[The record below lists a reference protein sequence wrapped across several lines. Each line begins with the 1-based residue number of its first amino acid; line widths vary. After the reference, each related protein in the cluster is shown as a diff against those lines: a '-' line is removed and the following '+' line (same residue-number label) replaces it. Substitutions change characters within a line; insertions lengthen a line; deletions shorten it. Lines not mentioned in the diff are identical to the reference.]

1 MMDTL
6 LQDLRYAL
14 RTLRQS
20 PGFTAVAVLTLAL
33 GIGANTAIFGVVD
46 AVLLK
51 ALPYPDAAQL
61 VVLSAARGDQQ
72 QLLIS
77 VPEAEDW
84 RARNRTLTDIGIQRT
99 QSVNLTGT
107 EAPDRLVGSY
117 VTASTM
123 QILGARAALGR
134 LFGPEETSPGSGQR
148 VVLLS
153 AAAWKT
159 RFGAD
164 SSVLGRSVTLDG
176 RPHRVIGVLSEA
188 FRDPFSPV
196 DVFLPIASAPSQ
208 SWFTRGSPS
217 FWGFGRLKPGVTS
230 EQAQE
235 DLSRVARE
243 LAQEYP
249 SANANTGA
257 SVRRLRDSIVGPV
270 RETLLIVL
278 AFVAVV
284 LLIACANVANVQ
296 LARAVTRSREMSLR
310 AALGAGRA
318 RLVRQLLTESVVLA
332 SLGGVAGV
340 LAARWA
346 IGALVALVPDGLPSV
361 VGDVGLAPGVLAFA
375 VAITAAASL
384 LFGGAPA
391 LHASRGDLRG
401 ALQNRGG
408 ALARHGRVDPR
419 LVLVSAELALCV
431 VLLIGAGLLTRSLR
445 ALTRVD
451 PGFNPANV
459 LTAEFRLPRARY
471 TSDQSITTFMTQAL
485 EQIRAVPGVRDAA
498 LVQSIP
504 LSGNWGTT
512 TYVPDTR
519 PSLSPDQAI
528 QTQLNV
534 VSEGAFRVL
543 GVPVVEGREFTAA
556 DAAGSVPVAVVNQEL
571 ARRTWPGRSVLGR
584 RLRISGPPD
593 VWATVIGVVGNI
605 RQRTLRE
612 APSPQLYR
620 PMTQAANIFNS
631 IAARTDGEPM
641 ALARSVRAALWSVD
655 PEQPVWRMRT
665 MASLLE
671 RDVATP
677 KVIMLLTTLF
687 GSLALLLAVIGV
699 YGVVSYVVA
708 ERTREV
714 GIRMALGARSGE
726 VVRLFVGRGL
736 RAIGVATATGL
747 AVALAG
753 ARVLRAQ
760 LYGVSP
766 TDLATFVAVPVI
778 LAAVAVLACWL
789 PSRRAARVDP
799 MLALR
804 YE

>member
-1 MMDTL
+1 
-6 LQDLRYAL
+6 
-14 RTLRQS
+14 
-20 PGFTAVAVLTLAL
+20 
-33 GIGANTAIFGVVD
+33 
-46 AVLLK
+46 
-51 ALPYPDAAQL
+51 
-61 VVLSAARGDQQ
+61 
-72 QLLIS
+72 
-77 VPEAEDW
+77 
-84 RARNRTLTDIGIQRT
+84 
-99 QSVNLTGT
+99 
-107 EAPDRLVGSY
+107 
-117 VTASTM
+117 
-123 QILGARAALGR
+123 
-134 LFGPEETSPGSGQR
+134 
-148 VVLLS
+148 
-153 AAAWKT
+153 
-159 RFGAD
+159 
-164 SSVLGRSVTLDG
+164 
-176 RPHRVIGVLSEA
+176 
-188 FRDPFSPV
+188 
-196 DVFLPIASAPSQ
+196 
-208 SWFTRGSPS
+208 
-217 FWGFGRLKPGVTS
+217 
-230 EQAQE
+230 
-235 DLSRVARE
+235 
-243 LAQEYP
+243 
-249 SANANTGA
+249 
-257 SVRRLRDSIVGPV
+257 
-270 RETLLIVL
+270 
-278 AFVAVV
+278 
-284 LLIACANVANVQ
+284 
-296 LARAVTRSREMSLR
+296 MSLR

-384 LFGGAPA
+384 LFGAAPA
-391 LHASRGDLRG
+391 LRASRGDLRG

-451 PGFNPANV
+451 PGFNPANI

-471 TSDQSITTFMTQAL
+471 ASDQSITTFMTQAL

-556 DAAGSVPVAVVNQEL
+556 DAAGSVPVAVINQEL
-571 ARRTWPGRSVLGR
+571 ARRTWPGQSALGH

-655 PEQPVWRMRT
+655 PEQPVWRMRS

-736 RAIGVATATGL
+736 RAIAVATATGL
-747 AVALAG
+747 AAALAG

-799 MLALR
+799 MVALR

>member
-14 RTLRQS
+14 RTLRQR

-46 AVLLK
+46 AVLLR
-51 ALPYPDAAQL
+51 ALPYPHAAQL

-117 VTASTM
+117 VTASTLH
-123 QILGARAALGR
+123 ILGARAALGR

-148 VVLLS
+148 VVILS

-176 RPHRVIGVLSEA
+176 RPHRAIGVLSDA

-217 FWGFGRLKPGVTS
+217 VWAFGRLKPGVTP
-230 EQAQE
+230 EQARE

-257 SVRRLRDSIVGPV
+257 SVRTLRDSIVGPV

-318 RLVRQLLTESVVLA
+318 RLVRQLLTESLVLA
-332 SLGGVAGV
+332 LMGGAAGV
-340 LAARWA
+340 VAARWA
-346 IGALVALVPDGLPSV
+346 IGTLVALVPDGLPLV
-361 VGDVGLAPGVLAFA
+361 VGDVGLAPAVLAFA
-375 VAITAAASL
+375 AAITVGASL
-384 LFGGAPA
+384 LFGVAPA
-391 LHASRGDLRG
+391 LHASRRDLRG
-401 ALQNRGG
+401 ALQSKAG
-408 ALARHGRVDPR
+408 AVARHGRFDSR
-419 LVLVSAELALCV
+419 LVLVTAELALCV

-451 PGFNPANV
+451 PGFNPAQI

-471 TSDQSITTFMTQAL
+471 ASDEAITTFMAEAL

-556 DAAGSVPVAVVNQEL
+556 DAAGSVPVAVINQEL
-571 ARRTWPGRSVLGR
+571 ARRTWPGQSALGH

-655 PEQPVWRMRT
+655 PEQPVWRMRS

-677 KVIMLLTTLF
+677 KVITLLTTLF
-687 GSLALLLAVIGV
+687 ASLALLLAAIGV

-714 GIRMALGARSGE
+714 GIRMALGARSSE
-726 VVRLFVGRGL
+726 VVRLFVGRGV
-736 RAIGVATATGL
+736 RAIGVATAAGL
-747 AVALAG
+747 AAALAG

-789 PSRRAARVDP
+789 PSRRVARVDP
-799 MLALR
+799 MVALR